1 MRFRATVCR
10 QGLELCSA
18 LDRPGSVSRDSAC
31 STLRWARDPK
41 ARLFGDGA
49 RMGAPLDSDGA
60 EAVGVCVV
68 GGQGAAAGE
77 FWGTGVRFQTGESR
91 ICAWRSSEAWRQGPE
106 KEVGTGYVFADPS
119 PSLPGSWLEP
129 FTWTVTTYGRKNWKA
144 AQCGRPQR

>member
-49 RMGAPLDSDGA
+49 RMGAPLDSNGA
-60 EAVGVCVV
+60 EAVGVCVWGGGRGQLRGNSGVQEADFKQGKV
-68 GGQGAAAGE
+68 GSVPGGAPKPGARDRKKRWGRATCSPTPAPASLAAG
-77 FWGTGVRFQTGESR
+77 WSH
-91 ICAWRSSEAWRQGPE
+91 
-106 KEVGTGYVFADPS
+106 
-119 PSLPGSWLEP
+119 LPGL
-129 FTWTVTTYGRKNWKA
+129 
-144 AQCGRPQR
+144 

>member
-49 RMGAPLDSDGA
+49 RMGAPLDSNGA

-68 GGQGAAAGE
+68 GGAGGSCGGILGYRRQISNRGKSDLCLE
-77 FWGTGVRFQTGESR
+77 ELRSLAPGTGKRGGDGLRVRR
-91 ICAWRSSEAWRQGPE
+91 
-106 KEVGTGYVFADPS
+106 PS

>member
-49 RMGAPLDSDGA
+49 RMGAPLDSNGA
-60 EAVGVCVV
+60 EVVGVCVV
-68 GGQGAAAGE
+68 GGQGAASGE
-77 FWGTGVRFQTGESR
+77 FWGTGGRFQTGESR
-91 ICAWRSSEAWRQGPE
+91 I
-106 KEVGTGYVFADPS
+106 
-119 PSLPGSWLEP
+119 
-129 FTWTVTTYGRKNWKA
+129 
-144 AQCGRPQR
+144 

>member
-60 EAVGVCVV
+60 EAVGVCVGGGRGQLRGNSGVQEADFKQGKV
-68 GGQGAAAGE
+68 GSGPGGAPKPGTRDRKKRWGRATCSPTPAPASLAAG
-77 FWGTGVRFQTGESR
+77 WSH
-91 ICAWRSSEAWRQGPE
+91 
-106 KEVGTGYVFADPS
+106 
-119 PSLPGSWLEP
+119 LPGL
-129 FTWTVTTYGRKNWKA
+129 
-144 AQCGRPQR
+144 